1 MRLLPPTLPH
11 LFLCAFT
18 LAAGGAVALGLRS
31 WSAAALLAAP
41 LMAAFVEVRLPR
53 PLSTGVTWIARV
65 GILGSVLGGLVQTLY
80 PVIPEAVILGA
91 SRALAPVLMLL
102 ASVLLLGRNS
112 PGEGVVPA
120 ILGAL
125 IAAFLPVSPSG
136 LPGAAGLVLAF
147 LVGFLAT
154 NDDDRGVRV
163 SPRPLSLAVFVAL
176 SASIAAAIIVLL
188 PWAQPRVEVA
198 LARIIS
204 NDLDASSG
212 LSTESRLG
220 DVEKLALSKRLAL
233 RLYGD
238 RPADLRVRTF
248 TSFDGR
254 AWKADPRPA
263 RRLTARDVPAG
274 RWPGFDQTPGTA
286 LGEPAVALGSAVQ
299 SSRLVVPS
307 PQQGAMPAPANT
319 VAVKV
324 EGVNVVQSLSGILT
338 PGEKAALYAVLYSD
352 GNAAE
357 SPPGPEMLDVP
368 GSLDPRLRELAA
380 TLAGSG
386 HSADEIL
393 DRVTGYFQSGYR
405 YTLDVG
411 PFRTKDP
418 VAEFVFEK
426 KKGYCEY
433 FATATT
439 LLLRLSG
446 VSARYVTGFA
456 VRPFQRSGTHYV
468 VRDADAHAWAEAY
481 VPGRGW
487 VEVDAT
493 PAADYEALHRGVDS
507 GGLVA
512 RLQAIFDELRARFAQ
527 GGASGLLLGLA
538 RDALSHQIALGAAA
552 VAFLAFRFRR
562 RFRRR
567 APASGKSA
575 ATPVAHGLS
584 QEMRGLLH
592 DIDAFC
598 LVRGAPRP
606 PFRAPR
612 EHLADRGVPLDE
624 DERAT
629 CLRAVSLLYE
639 QAYGGR
645 PPNPREFADLAA
657 GVAALRARGAGSS
670 GMVRPI
676 A

>member
-1 MRLLPPTLPH
+1 
-11 LFLCAFT
+11 
-18 LAAGGAVALGLRS
+18 
-31 WSAAALLAAP
+31 
-41 LMAAFVEVRLPR
+41 
-53 PLSTGVTWIARV
+53 
-65 GILGSVLGGLVQTLY
+65 
-80 PVIPEAVILGA
+80 
-91 SRALAPVLMLL
+91 
-102 ASVLLLGRNS
+102 
-112 PGEGVVPA
+112 
-120 ILGAL
+120 
-125 IAAFLPVSPSG
+125 
-136 LPGAAGLVLAF
+136 
-147 LVGFLAT
+147 
-154 NDDDRGVRV
+154 
-163 SPRPLSLAVFVAL
+163 
-176 SASIAAAIIVLL
+176 
-188 PWAQPRVEVA
+188 
-198 LARIIS
+198 
-204 NDLDASSG
+204 
-212 LSTESRLG
+212 
-220 DVEKLALSKRLAL
+220 
-233 RLYGD
+233 
-238 RPADLRVRTF
+238 
-248 TSFDGR
+248 
-254 AWKADPRPA
+254 
-263 RRLTARDVPAG
+263 
-274 RWPGFDQTPGTA
+274 
-286 LGEPAVALGSAVQ
+286 
-299 SSRLVVPS
+299 
-307 PQQGAMPAPANT
+307 MPAPANT

-324 EGVNVVQSLSGILT
+324 EGVNVAQNPSGILI
-338 PGEKAALYAVLYSD
+338 PGERAALYAVLYSD

-368 GSLDPRLRELAA
+368 RSLDPRLRELAA

-386 HSADEIL
+386 RSADEIL

-493 PAADYEALHRGVDS
+493 PAADYEALHGGVDS

-512 RLQAIFDELRARFAQ
+512 RLQAIYDELRARFAQ

-538 RDALSHQIALGAAA
+538 RDAAAHPIPLAAA
-552 VAFLAFRFRR
+552 VVAIVAFRFRR

-567 APASGKSA
+567 TSASRNPA
-575 ATPVAHGLS
+575 ATPVAHLLS
-584 QEMRGLLH
+584 PEMRSLLH

-598 LVRGAPRP
+598 IARGAPRP
-606 PFRAPR
+606 PSRAPR
-612 EHLADRGVPLDE
+612 EHLTDRDIPFDE
-624 DERAT
+624 GERSM
-629 CLRAVSLLYE
+629 CLRAVSVLYE
-639 QAYGGR
+639 QAYGER

-657 GVAALRARGAGSS
+657 GVAALRARGAKSS
-670 GMVRPI
+670 GTFRPI